1 MLNLG
6 VVDNHGYEISATWR
20 SKLSSNFSYSLTGNI
35 SFARNKIINM
45 DEVVPNEPYMAETGR
60 RTGMTYG
67 YIFDR
72 YLKDSDFDPET
83 HELMTVSKGGSI
95 PDITLGN
102 PRPGDAIFKD
112 LNDDGK
118 IDGDDN
124 TWFGY
129 GQRPE
134 YVAGFIAG
142 FNWKNFG
149 FSMQWTGAWNASRVL
164 GIEYMEPFG
173 MTNDRALL
181 KYLADGRWTESNQ
194 NSRFPRIS
202 FMNKSWYTQSS
213 NIWLMDASYLRLK
226 NVELSY
232 TFSQSKFLRKLGI
245 SSLRA
250 YVSGYNL
257 VTLFS
262 DLADIDI
269 DPEEMTGSAN
279 LNGDYVYSYPNTRIY
294 NAGFNISF

>member
-1 MLNLG
+1 MQC
-6 VVDNHGYEISATWR
+6 
-20 SKLSSNFSYSLTGNI
+20 TG
-35 SFARNKIINM
+35 
-45 DEVVPNEPYMAETGR
+45 E
-60 RTGMTYG
+60 
-67 YIFDR
+67 
-72 YLKDSDFDPET
+72 
-83 HELMTVSKGGSI
+83 
-95 PDITLGN
+95 
-102 PRPGDAIFKD
+102 
-112 LNDDGK
+112 
-118 IDGDDN
+118 
-124 TWFGY
+124 
-129 GQRPE
+129 
-134 YVAGFIAG
+134 
-142 FNWKNFG
+142 WK
-149 FSMQWTGAWNASRVL
+149 SSRVL
-164 GIEYMEPFG
+164 VIEYMEPFG

-202 FMNKSWYTQSS
+202 FMNKIWYTQSS